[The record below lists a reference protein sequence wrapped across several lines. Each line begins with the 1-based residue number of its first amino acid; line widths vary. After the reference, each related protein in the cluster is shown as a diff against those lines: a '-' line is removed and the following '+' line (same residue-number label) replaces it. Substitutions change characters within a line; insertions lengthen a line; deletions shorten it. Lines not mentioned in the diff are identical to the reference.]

1 MTTRKLQLNNKSNDY
16 SSSLIEREDN
26 MNTIHINDVIRPK
39 TKAEFH
45 QNLKRYFVTNNN
57 YKDLT
62 IVRYNSEKIKKMR
75 RMLSEKLI
83 QKKMSKLS
91 YKDMLEQN
99 FLIFVDIPIN
109 QIDDFSDI
117 YSLTNSG
124 FCGDGRAPYILLGSH
139 YSKLIDLVE
148 NGQNSFEEVKM
159 IAIDGG
165 NPIVEDPDFMFS
177 KDYIPVQFK
186 NRKLMWKLLGN
197 FINYDCSDEG
207 KGHRIDM
214 DRFLNLYHS
223 CPIHSPFRV
232 KNNRPNESSP
242 LQVRT
247 LYEMFKA
254 NKGQSY
260 IDNETKFE
268 DKNIKLVKM
277 SEIKTSPEFE
287 NGEWNRKVVF
297 I

>member
-1 MTTRKLQLNNKSNDY
+1 
-16 SSSLIEREDN
+16 

-62 IVRYNSEKIKKMR
+62 IVKYNDEKIKKMR
-75 RMLSEKLI
+75 RLLSEKLI
-83 QKKMSKLS
+83 NKKMSNLS
-91 YKDMLEQN
+91 RKDMFEQN
-99 FLIFVDIPIN
+99 FFIYVNIPIN
-109 QIDDFSDI
+109 QIDDFKDI

-139 YSKLIDLVE
+139 YSKLYDLTKV
-148 NGQNSFEEVKM
+148 GQNNFKEALENVSM

-165 NPIVEDPDFMFS
+165 NPIKDDPNFDVNNPNISEDF
-177 KDYIPVQFK
+177 IPIQFR
-186 NRKLMWKLLGN
+186 NRKLMWKLLGD
-197 FINYDCSDEG
+197 FVLYDCSDEG

-214 DRFLNLYHS
+214 DTFISLFHS
-223 CPIHSPFRV
+223 CPIHSPFTI
-232 KNNRPNESSP
+232 KSNRPNENSSEQHKK
-242 LQVRT
+242 LFE
-247 LYEMFKA
+247 LFKA
-254 NKGQSY
+254 NKGMSY
-260 IDNETKFE
+260 MDSETKFE
-268 DKNIKLVKM
+268 DPNVKLMSTKDIKA
-277 SEIKTSPEFE
+277 SPEFE